1 MNINIFVVIKITP
14 HLLLELNLEYSFKN
28 HTSGIVSSPSLAFQ
42 LTGIYAWQV
51 RPGAWEKGL
60 FEGKKTDL

>member
-1 MNINIFVVIKITP
+1 MP
-14 HLLLELNLEYSFKN
+14 QQLLELNLCLNVEYSFKS

-42 LTGIYAWQV
+42 LTGIYARQA